1 MLKKDELWNTAKRMA
16 KESSSGGVH
25 MKIAK
30 FEEQIK
36 EVGVA
41 KATTIALSAT
51 SYGIG
56 KVPLVGQE
64 LSFAFDQLVSDPI
77 GDAVNAKTLDVLL
90 NQAEAGYDNTHKVIQ
105 YRNEKINADLAD
117 VFGQYTVMRKYFEKK
132 MKDRPLP
139 ASCDDAFKMAF
150 EYALAKSCISDLEK
164 NLKLIE
170 EFVILVK
177 KEVEKMKPAIK
188 SRKKLVQM
196 RLEMWEIKHDEKKK
210 CLGLHP
216 CYYDTTAN
224 QQSQASRNLPP
235 HVQQAH
241 AATWNFF
248 DEDL

>member
-1 MLKKDELWNTAKRMA
+1 MLKKEELWNTAKRMA

-30 FEEQIK
+30 LEEQIK
-36 EVGVA
+36 EIGVA
-41 KATTIALSAT
+41 KATTVALSAT

-77 GDAVNAKTLDVLL
+77 GDAVNAKTLEVLL

-139 ASCDDAFKMAF
+139 KSCDDAFKMAF

-164 NLKLIE
+164 NLKMIE
-170 EFVILVK
+170 DFVVLVR
-177 KEVEKMKPAIK
+177 KEVDRMKPAIK
-188 SRKKLVQM
+188 SRKKLVEL
-196 RLEMWEIKHDEKKK
+196 RIDTWEDQHDDKKK

-216 CYYDTTAN
+216 CYYDSTAT
-224 QQSQASRNLPP
+224 QQSHASQNLPQ
-235 HVQQAH
+235 HVRQAH
-241 AATWNFF
+241 AATWSFF
-248 DEDL
+248 DDDL

>member
-16 KESSSGGVH
+16 KEFASGGVH

-30 FEEQIK
+30 FEEQLK

-64 LSFAFDQLVSDPI
+64 LSFMFDHAVSDPI
-77 GDAVNAKTLDVLL
+77 SDAVNTKALDVLL
-90 NQAEAGYDNTHKVIQ
+90 QQAEAGGDFHKVIQ
-105 YRNEKINADLAD
+105 YRNEKINADFSD

-139 ASCDDAFKMAF
+139 ESCDDAFKMAF

-164 NLKLIE
+164 NLKMIE
-170 EFVILVK
+170 DFAAAVR
-177 KEVEKMKPAIK
+177 KEVDKMKPAIK
-188 SRKKLVQM
+188 SRKRVVQL

-216 CYYDTTAN
+216 CYYDTTAT
-224 QQSQASRNLPP
+224 QQSQASQNLPR

-241 AATWNFF
+241 ADTWNFF